1 MGRGKNRSKKGGQ
14 VQLRKREIDSVLA
27 AAVARPNSSSN
38 GGLIAKYVYEDF
50 PEDLEIIPE
59 IESEWEVQEIES
71 EDASQTLGEQDSDC
85 TSCVRQ
91 YVSEEESEGNE
102 SEDELIAASQSMGD
116 ADSVGDEDSVDSQSG
131 WHNANYKTEI
141 EPIEH
146 AGSVEVSE
154 RVSSPQGGKKVP
166 YVRFFE
172 NNRRPS
178 LGSQL
183 DQIETG
189 DGPIP
194 VEAEEVQDTWS
205 PWKSCLVGYF
215 GGRFPGKIA
224 LNQIVKGWQ
233 VPVKIHHHNSGWNMF
248 QFENTEN
255 QMKVLENS
263 PYIVYV
269 EIDMAKNLPQAVML
283 KLTSGEIIEQPIFY
297 ENLPRFCKHCR
308 IMGHSV
314 EGCGVQKNKPKDK
327 QKEADGTTK
336 AMSTDLDQ
344 VAAAATTTTQTAQKG
359 KRGQTEWVQVQ
370 GKPSKFQPDNRNLIP
385 NGLELGNRFN
395 ALDETLETEVE
406 RLQTQVTESGQTQV
420 NRYGNNH
427 AQHPNKVNQPRGQ
440 IRGAV
445 HSQNAIQTTSGK
457 LKTTNQKHPM
467 FQSGISVAA
476 QNRITSQII
485 RKPAAANTA
494 HRSLKIYQSSS
505 FSTTPS
511 PPLTKEDDA
520 RKKNEMVQ
528 AGRAGN
534 EDQVDDF
541 INIYLQ

>member
-1 MGRGKNRSKKGGQ
+1 MGR
-14 VQLRKREIDSVLA
+14 
-27 AAVARPNSSSN
+27 
-38 GGLIAKYVYEDF
+38 
-50 PEDLEIIPE
+50 
-59 IESEWEVQEIES
+59 
-71 EDASQTLGEQDSDC
+71 
-85 TSCVRQ
+85 
-91 YVSEEESEGNE
+91 
-102 SEDELIAASQSMGD
+102 
-116 ADSVGDEDSVDSQSG
+116 DSVGDEDSVDSQSG

-263 PYIVYV
+263 PYIVYGKPIHMDKLTTHKERVSYARCLV
-269 EIDMAKNLPQAVML
+269 EIDMAENLPQAVML

-314 EGCGVQKNKPKDK
+314 EGCGVPKNKPKDK

-336 AMSTDLDQ
+336 AMSY
-344 VAAAATTTTQTAQKG
+344 
-359 KRGQTEWVQVQ
+359 RFRS

-406 RLQTQVTESGQTQV
+406 WLQTQVTE
-420 NRYGNNH
+420 Y

-457 LKTTNQKHPM
+457 LKTTNQQHPM

-485 RKPAAANTA
+485 RKSAAANTA

-505 FSTTPS
+505 FSTTP
-511 PPLTKEDDA
+511 PPFNQK
-520 RKKNEMVQ
+520 
-528 AGRAGN
+528 G
-534 EDQVDDF
+534 
-541 INIYLQ
+541 